1 VPDALAPGS
10 FAAQAL
16 AWYAPF
22 ALALGAFAPFALKRL
37 MTYLH
42 ILQQE
47 EYDGGRFLAWIG
59 STRTFDRRATL
70 VVAALYALS
79 LVYPSPPILVAAF
92 MAVALVLAAYR
103 EADPRKT
110 GKKTLAMTQR
120 ALRIYRLAFAL
131 LMLAGLALV
140 ALSAPPVLVILL
152 IQCVPLALVAAV
164 KLLQRQEDRIQQ
176 GFWTEAHEKLK
187 RLQPVVIGVTG
198 SYGKTS
204 TKHIL
209 GHILEATGSALITP
223 GSVNTPMGI
232 ARIVR
237 ERLEPFH
244 RHFVVEMG
252 AYGPGSIERL
262 CRLAPPDIAVVTAVG
277 RAHYE
282 RFKSLD
288 AVART
293 KFELPEAA
301 IARGGKAIVND
312 AVLAFPDARAFAE
325 THRASMILVGEG
337 EGSDARI
344 EAVRQGKN
352 GLTVRLA
359 YRGSTHELFAPLYGL
374 HHGLNM
380 ALAFVTALA
389 MGVEAETA
397 IIALRSTPQIA
408 HRLEVKRPGDGTT
421 IIDDGY
427 NSNPAGFASALEL
440 LPLLVGEGGR
450 RILVTP
456 GMVELGD
463 AHEEEHRKI
472 GAKAASTVDILLA
485 VAPERIGALVD
496 AYKSATPNGEVV
508 ECSGFKAAQA
518 WMGSNLKFGDVVL
531 IENDLPDLYER
542 KLSL

>member
-1 VPDALAPGS
+1 MVDALLAYAPAALVLAAFVP
-10 FAAQAL
+10 FAAR
-16 AWYAPF
+16 
-22 ALALGAFAPFALKRL
+22 RL

-42 ILQQE
+42 IFQQE
-47 EYDGGRFLAWIG
+47 EYDGARFLAWLG
-59 STRTFDRRATL
+59 RSGAFDRRVSL
-70 VVAALYALS
+70 VIAALYALS
-79 LVYPSPPILVAAF
+79 LLYPSPPVVVAGFMGLAMLVG
-92 MAVALVLAAYR
+92 MMR

-110 GKKTLAMTQR
+110 GKKALAMTAR
-120 ALRIYRLAFAL
+120 ATRIDRLAFGL
-131 LMLAGLALV
+131 LLALGLVGV
-140 ALSAPPVLVILL
+140 ALAVPPVAVLVL
-152 IQCVPLALVAAV
+152 IQGIPLALVAAV
-164 KLLQRQEDRIQQ
+164 RILQPQEDRIQQ
-176 GFWTEAHEKLK
+176 RFWTEAHDKLL
-187 RLQPVVIGVTG
+187 RLAPIVIGVTG

-209 GHILEATGSALITP
+209 GHILESTGSALITP

-237 ERLEPFH
+237 ERLEPYH

-277 RAHYE
+277 PAHYE

-301 IARGGKAIVND
+301 IAKGGRAIIND
-312 AVLAFPDARAFAE
+312 EVMVFDDAKAFAGR
-325 THRASMILVGEG
+325 HRAAMVLVGDEPGSEARLVSVEQSHEG
-337 EGSDARI
+337 LHVALSY
-344 EAVRQGKN
+344 QGRDH
-352 GLTVRLA
+352 V
-359 YRGSTHELFAPLYGL
+359 LFAPLFGL
-374 HHGLNM
+374 HHGRNV

-389 MGVEAETA
+389 MDVDAETA
-397 IIALRSTPQIA
+397 TVALRSTPQIA
-408 HRLEVKRPGDGTT
+408 HRLEVKRQADGTT
-421 IIDDGY
+421 IVDDGY
-427 NSNPAGFASALEL
+427 NSNPAGFASALRI

-463 AHEEEHRKI
+463 AHEAEHRRL
-472 GAKAASTVDILLA
+472 GETAAATVDILLP
-485 VAPERIGALVD
+485 VASHRIRGFVD
-496 AYKSATPNGEVV
+496 AYRGGRPDGEII
-508 ECSGFKAAQA
+508 ECASFAEAQA
-518 WMGSNLKFGDVVL
+518 WMRSNLRSGDVLL

>member
-1 VPDALAPGS
+1 
-10 FAAQAL
+10 
-16 AWYAPF
+16 
-22 ALALGAFAPFALKRL
+22 

-42 ILQQE
+42 MFQQE
-47 EYDGGRFLAWIG
+47 EYDGARFLSWMA
-59 STRTFDRRATL
+59 STRAFDRRASL

-79 LVYPSPPILVAAF
+79 LLYPSPPILVAAF
-92 MAVALVLAAYR
+92 MAVALLLAAYR

-110 GKKTLAMTQR
+110 GKKALAMTQR
-120 ALRIYRLAFAL
+120 AVRIYRLAFGL
-131 LMLAGLALV
+131 LMLAGLVLV

-152 IQCVPLALVAAV
+152 VQAVPLALVAAV
-164 KLLQRQEDRIQQ
+164 KLLQPQEDRIQR
-176 GFWTEAHEKLK
+176 GFWSEAHEKLK
-187 RLQPVVIGVTG
+187 RLAPTVIGVTG

-232 ARIVR
+232 SRIVR

-244 RHFVVEMG
+244 RNFVVEMG

-262 CRLAPPDIAVVTAVG
+262 CRLAPPDIAVVTAIG
-277 RAHYE
+277 PAHYE

-288 AVART
+288 TVAKT
-293 KFELPEAA
+293 KFELPAAA

-312 AVLAFPDARAFAE
+312 GVLAFADARAF
-325 THRASMILVGEG
+325 TDSHRASMVLVGEG
-337 EGSDARI
+337 EGSDAHI
-344 EAVRQGKN
+344 EDVHQGKD
-352 GLTVRLA
+352 GLTVTLA
-359 YRGSTHELFAPLYGL
+359 YQERTHVIFAPLYGL

-389 MGVEAETA
+389 MGVDPETA
-397 IIALRSTPQIA
+397 TVALRSTPQIA
-408 HRLEVKRPGDGTT
+408 HRLEVKRQSDGTT

-427 NSNPAGFASALEL
+427 NSNPAGFAFALDL
-440 LPLLVGEGGR
+440 LPLLAGEGGR

-472 GAKAASTVDILLA
+472 GAKAGGAVEILLA
-485 VAPERIGALVD
+485 VAPERIGALIE
-496 AYKSATPNGEVV
+496 AYKAARPDGEVV
-508 ECSGFKAAQA
+508 ECQGFKAAQA
-518 WMGSNLKFGDVVL
+518 WMGANLRSGDVVL

-542 KLSL
+542 RLSL